1 MEGTREEPKSP
12 YINRRPHM
20 IHVSK
25 APTLYTQMYGE
36 VEANN
41 MFGVMGTL
49 RHPCRKCARN
59 KM

>member
-1 MEGTREEPKSP
+1 MEELREEPKPP
-12 YINRRPHM
+12 YINRRPRM
-20 IHVSK
+20 VHVSK

-36 VEANN
+36 AEANS
-41 MFGVMGTL
+41 MFGVVGTL